1 MVSSLNPYMQ
11 LNSAQQY
18 VDLDLIS
25 SLLSSDILLYE
36 SSLPDTLLDWL
47 LDLSKSESR
56 PSVSNW
62 TKCSQ
67 PHRCFTPLS
76 IRRARFSNVPRTF
89 AVWPFPPYRWRVS
102 WLLYCS
108 SPSCG
113 PWCSWRLPSSPTSRR
128 GQPGWGI
135 CSSHPYWKGQKG

>member
-56 PSVSNW
+56 PSVSN
-62 TKCSQ
+62 
-67 PHRCFTPLS
+67 
-76 IRRARFSNVPRTF
+76 
-89 AVWPFPPYRWRVS
+89 
-102 WLLYCS
+102 
-108 SPSCG
+108 
-113 PWCSWRLPSSPTSRR
+113 
-128 GQPGWGI
+128 
-135 CSSHPYWKGQKG
+135 